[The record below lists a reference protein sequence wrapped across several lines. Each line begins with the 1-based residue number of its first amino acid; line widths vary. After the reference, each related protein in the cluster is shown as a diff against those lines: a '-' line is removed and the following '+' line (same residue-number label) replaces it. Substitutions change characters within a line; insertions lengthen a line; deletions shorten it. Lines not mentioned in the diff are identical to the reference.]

1 MWRSSPSVWH
11 IVSGQS
17 IRARCQCIAPTEL
30 IGVSI
35 ASIGTRPLTSTT
47 SISPMITIPPLL
59 VRLPLLLLLFHPVR
73 SCSSR
78 LVGPLQLSA
87 SFQQHSENQVRYE
100 RRMGLTF
107 FTTRSNALLVSLLA
121 GKVDGSKYCGAYSMS
136 HSGRTSVTVR
146 MNYSVSSRS
155 THRGGNV
162 NSHLR

>member
-1 MWRSSPSVWH
+1 MWRSSPSVWR
-11 IVSGQS
+11 ILSSQFQS
-17 IRARCQCIAPTEL
+17 SLCQSIAPTIEL
-30 IGVSI
+30 LGVSI

-107 FTTRSNALLVSLLA
+107 FTTRSNALPVSLLA
-121 GKVDGSKYCGAYSMS
+121 GKVVGSKYCGAYSMS

-155 THRGGNV
+155 THREVVRNT
-162 NSHLR
+162 